1 MKPNANQESNNIKD
15 STLSQQESGEFELFQ
30 NEEEINQFI
39 DQATEDLF
47 QWIEDTETRSD

>member
-30 NEEEINQFI
+30 NEEEINEFI

-47 QWIEDTETRSD
+47 QWIEGTETCSD

>member
-15 STLSQQESGEFELFQ
+15 STLSRQESGEFELFQ

>member
-1 MKPNANQESNNIKD
+1 MKPNANQKSNNIKD
-15 STLSQQESGEFELFQ
+15 STLSRQESGEFELFQ

>member
-30 NEEEINQFI
+30 NEEEINEFI

-47 QWIEDTETRSD
+47 QWIEDTETCSD